1 MVDSNFVVMVE
12 IERIDDELFLID
24 VNNYCCCLDVEVKM
38 EIFQEFNKVVQRLEY
53 YLWEGQK
60 ENLEKRVFVFS
71 ELSKVDGGDYIIFFK
86 FWDVV

>member
-38 EIFQEFNKVVQRLEY
+38 EIF
-53 YLWEGQK
+53 
-60 ENLEKRVFVFS
+60 
-71 ELSKVDGGDYIIFFK
+71 
-86 FWDVV
+86 